1 MKSNT
6 IMTAAFGI
14 ICGAVLYAGAEDGG
28 NKMALGGL
36 TETNEMISS
45 INMKENF
52 GEAGK
57 ILDRFYSGA
66 DKKGG
71 SPSPAGYVETGGS
84 LRTLAQAEKELCN
97 AESHKI
103 SGRASKVPALASGS
117 GSVRENGNR
126 SDAVAKTVD
135 GLSKEETSV
144 IGTAIA
150 GAVTGA
156 MVGAVAGGGGALPGA
171 IAGAIIGGAG
181 AAVSNVVAAI
191 ITGVS
196 QG

>member
-6 IMTAAFGI
+6 IMTAAIGI
-14 ICGAVLYAGAEDGG
+14 ICGVILCAGAEEGGG
-28 NKMALGGL
+28 NVVMGGL
-36 TETNEMISS
+36 TETNEMMSS
-45 INMKENF
+45 INMKEDF
-52 GEAGK
+52 GAAGK

-66 DKKGG
+66 DEKGG
-71 SPSPAGYVETGGS
+71 APSPAGYVETGNAQ
-84 LRTLAQAEKELCN
+84 RTLAQAEKELCN
-97 AESHKI
+97 AESYKI
-103 SGRASKVPALASGS
+103 SGHASKVPALVN
-117 GSVRENGNR
+117 GSVRESRNGN
-126 SDAVAKTVD
+126 DTIAKTVG

-144 IGTAIA
+144 IGAAIA

-171 IAGAIIGGAG
+171 VAGAIIGGAG
-181 AAVSNVVAAI
+181 AAVSNVVDAI